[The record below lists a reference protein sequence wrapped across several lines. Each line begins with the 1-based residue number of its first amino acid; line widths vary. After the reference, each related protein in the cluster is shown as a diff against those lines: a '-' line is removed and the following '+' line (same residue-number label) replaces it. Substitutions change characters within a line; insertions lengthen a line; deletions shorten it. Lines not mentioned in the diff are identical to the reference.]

1 MRLTVS
7 SSSLNFVILS
17 YDLSLVSMFRNAM
30 QALFDVVLMNTFL
43 CPSYSSERL
52 SFSVV
57 KINKDFFMTCIY
69 IT

>member
-17 YDLSLVSMFRNAM
+17 YDLSFVSMFGNAM
-30 QALFDVVLMNTFL
+30 QAPFDNVSMNTFL

-57 KINKDFFMTCIY
+57 KINKVFFINCIY